1 MAFLETILVA
11 VSTYSALPV
20 PQFEWKEKNMRY
32 AICFLPAVGLIC
44 AAMLLLWNSFCCW
57 IHVNPV
63 LFAVV
68 AVCLPL
74 LVTGGIHMD
83 GYMDTVDALASH
95 QSRERKLEIMKD
107 SSCGAFAVLYCGV
120 YLLLHFGLFF
130 VIYEEGSVVSYPL
143 VYVLS
148 RALSALCAITMPN
161 ARRNGMLCAFTA
173 NTQKNIAATAMIV
186 LSVLTSAAL
195 IWVDVLC
202 GGVAVVCSF
211 CTFLG
216 YRWMAMK
223 TFGGVTGDTSGYFL
237 QICELAALAGVWLG
251 GLL

>member
-1 MAFLETILVA
+1 MVLLETILIA

-32 AICFLPAVGLIC
+32 AICFFPTVGLLC
-44 AAMLLLWNSFCCW
+44 GAMLFLWNLFCRW
-57 IHVNPV
+57 ANVSPV
-63 LFAVV
+63 LFAAV

-130 VIYEEGSVVSYPL
+130 AVYEGDFLVFYPL

-148 RALSALCAITMPN
+148 RALSALCAITLPN
-161 ARRNGMLCAFTA
+161 ARGNGMLCAFTE
-173 NTQKNIAATAMIV
+173 NTQKNRAAAAMIV
-186 LSVLTSAAL
+186 LSLLTSAAL
-195 IWVDVLC
+195 VWADVLC
-202 GGVAVVCSF
+202 GGAAVACVLCAL
-211 CTFLG
+211 LG
-216 YRWMAMK
+216 YRRMAMRN
-223 TFGGVTGDTSGYFL
+223 FGGVTGDTSGFFL